1 MEKELEINIKPIY
14 EKLCLIISII
24 HVIFHTIVTGS
35 LFLDHISERL
45 HFLIIDIYRL
55 LPLVLVLNIVF
66 AAVAYVRCEKLRL
79 VGISILITGL
89 DLLLGGTVVFA
100 IGYGIHFIFELLKH

>member
-1 MEKELEINIKPIY
+1 MEKELEINIKPICG
-14 EKLCLIISII
+14 KLCLIVSII
-24 HVIFHTIVTGS
+24 HVIFHAVVTGS
-35 LFLDHISERL
+35 LFFAHISEWL
-45 HFLIIDIYRL
+45 HFLIMDIYRL

-89 DLLLGGTVVFA
+89 DILLGGTVVFA
-100 IGYGIHFIFELLKH
+100 IGYGIHYLFGL

>member
-1 MEKELEINIKPIY
+1 MSYSTQLSRVAFV
-14 EKLCLIISII
+14 LIIYPGGHIL
-24 HVIFHTIVTGS
+24 VTG
-35 LFLDHISERL
+35 
-45 HFLIIDIYRL
+45 IYRL

-100 IGYGIHFIFELLKH
+100 VGYGIHYLFNL

>member
-14 EKLCLIISII
+14 GKLCLIISII

-35 LFLDHISERL
+35 LFLDHISEWL